1 MIYTITFSP
10 SIDYVINT
18 KNKFNSNDLNRVE
31 DYELVPGGKGI
42 NASIVLKRIGFDN
55 KAISFLGG
63 KTKNL
68 FLDLMS
74 DEKIELI
81 NFDSDNDT
89 RINVKMFA
97 QDASFEVNGAR
108 AKISQEEYNK
118 LLNFIDQ
125 LSEDDFVLIMGICEE
140 SFLKKLVEK
149 IHQKRINFALDIDSK
164 IILDLIKYNPFIIK
178 PNRSELESLLNIKI
192 NNLED
197 IKNAM
202 KQLKSLGLKNLIV
215 SDGGK
220 GSYFIGEDNKILQI
234 TLKKKFDIV
243 STVGAGDTL
252 ISSFAIM
259 YLKTNNVIESLKAAT
274 SLSIG
279 TSCTRFLASK
289 DDMNKYQEFIEIKEI

>member
-68 FLDLMS
+68 FLELMS
-74 DEKIELI
+74 DENIELI
-81 NFDSDNDT
+81 NFASENDT

-97 QDASFEVNGAR
+97 QDSSFEINGAR
-108 AKISQEEYNK
+108 AKIAQEEYEK

-125 LSEDDFVLIMGICEE
+125 LSKDDFVLIMGICEE
-140 SFLKKLVEK
+140 NFLKKLVEK
-149 IHQKRINFALDIDSK
+149 IHQKGINFALDIDSK

-192 NNLED
+192 NDLED

-202 KQLKSLGLKNLIV
+202 KQLKSFGLKNLIV
-215 SDGGK
+215 SDGGR
-220 GSYFIGEDNKILQI
+220 GSYFICEDNKILQI
-234 TLKKKFDIV
+234 TLKKKFDII

-252 ISSFAIM
+252 ISSFAIT
-259 YLKTNNVIESLKAAT
+259 YLKTKNIIESLKIAT

-289 DDMNKYQEFIEIKEI
+289 EDMNKYQEFIEIKEI

>member
-18 KNKFNSNDLNRVE
+18 NNKFESNDLNRVE

-42 NASIVLKRIGFDN
+42 NASIILKRIGFEN

-63 KTKNL
+63 KTKKL
-68 FLDLMS
+68 FLELMS
-74 DEKIELI
+74 EEKVEMI
-81 NFDSDNDT
+81 NFSSENDT
-89 RINVKMFA
+89 RINVKMFSK
-97 QDASFEVNGAR
+97 DSSFEINGAR
-108 AKISQEEYNK
+108 AKINSDEYNK
-118 LLNFIDQ
+118 LLDFIDQ
-125 LSEDDFVLIMGICEE
+125 LNSDDFIFIMGICEE
-140 SFLKKLVEK
+140 EFLIKLIQK
-149 IHQKRINFALDIDSK
+149 IHNKGIEFALDIDSK
-164 IILDLIKYNPFIIK
+164 IILELVKYNPFIIK

-192 NNLED
+192 KDLND

-202 KQLKSLGLKNLIV
+202 VKIKSLGLKNLIV

-234 TLKKKFDIV
+234 TLKKKFDII

-252 ISSFAIM
+252 ISSFAM
-259 YLKTNNVIESLKAAT
+259 LYKKTKNVIESLKMAT

-289 DDMNKYQEFIEIKEI
+289 DDIEKYKEFIEIKEV